1 MGLVGTPL
9 LFLLGQHFVMARE
22 NRQGIAHGVTLLLE
36 GRLVVLE
43 LKKFFLVPVRTSR
56 VPSQLLLA

>member
-9 LFLLGQHFVMARE
+9 LFLLGQHLVLARE

-36 GRLVVLE
+36 GRLVVIE
-43 LKKFFLVPVRTSR
+43 
-56 VPSQLLLA
+56 